1 MKLKEFLDKY
11 GTNTTSNFQLLHW
24 SKQLKLKNFYVV
36 VKDEIKDIDSSK
48 QVLNLITNIQNFNK
62 PGAHWSAFHKETE
75 FAAFDKAFKHF
86 WYDSYGRPPDEEI
99 IKNFGQGS
107 IASLYIAS
115 DDQNQKFGTTYCG
128 QLALYFLYR
137 TNNDGTLE
145 EIISELKNA
154 NRYLI

>member
-1 MKLKEFLDKY
+1 M
-11 GTNTTSNFQLLHW
+11 
-24 SKQLKLKNFYVV
+24 
-36 VKDEIKDIDSSK
+36 
-48 QVLNLITNIQNFNK
+48 NLVHIGVPFK
-62 PGAHWSAFHKETE
+62 GTE

-99 IKNFGQGS
+99 IKKFGQGS
-107 IASLYIAS
+107 IIAS

-137 TNNDGTLE
+137 INNSDTFE

-154 NRYLI
+154 NRHLI